1 MSVYKAYCLVQ
12 IENGQRSYV
21 TPELK
26 YWTADPRKAY
36 FYDSIEEA
44 ESDMQYHI
52 DRDEYSYPYMIEH
65 DSNYTKPEYK
75 IEEVEIKVWEV

>member
-1 MSVYKAYCLVQ
+1 MGIYKAHCLVK
-12 IENGQRSYV
+12 IEDGEKSYV

-26 YWTADPRKAY
+26 YFTTDPRKAY

-44 ESDMQYHI
+44 ESDLEYHLN
-52 DRDEYSYPYMIEH
+52 RDEYAYEYMIAH
-65 DSNYTKPEYK
+65 NPNYAKPEYK